1 MPFIGNKP
9 TAVPLSGDDIQDGT
23 ITSADLQ
30 SGVIQ
35 NQSAFKNIIIN
46 GDMSIAQRGTSFT
59 GLSNGDSQYTLDRF
73 KFQEAGAP
81 TYQFTMSQDTDVP
94 SGQGFAKSLKMDC
107 TTAQGSLAAA
117 DGVRIEQ
124 RFEGQNLQYLK
135 KGTSNAES
143 LTLSFWVKSNKTG
156 TYIAEIFDNDN
167 SRQISKSYTID
178 SASTWEKKTIT
189 YAGDTSGSLDNN
201 NSHSL
206 DVRLW
211 LGAGSNFTSGTL
223 NTSWN
228 SVTAANR
235 VVGQVNLAD
244 STANEWYITGVQ
256 LEAGTTASDF
266 EFLPFDVNKNR
277 CLRYFAKFEASSG
290 KNYGLGITNNDNLN
304 ATVTIPFNVEMRTS
318 PTSLT
323 QTGTASDYR
332 LRTYLSDT
340 CTSVPYL
347 NVATLF
353 NIEVGFINSGH
364 GFGNGVIVRGQGN
377 SSSSFIGVDAE
388 L

>member
-266 EFLPFDVNKNR
+266 EFLPYDVNLGR
-277 CLRYFAKFEASSG
+277 CKRYCQKYIDPHLVGVNNSGNLPSRVGMNLPVDMRTTPSASISGTFGFWDGGATQNYTTVSTFFLNSTSIQMDWSGSTFSVAGKTNIQYLSSG
-290 KNYGLGITNNDNLN
+290 SNYILID
-304 ATVTIPFNVEMRTS
+304 S
-318 PTSLT
+318 
-323 QTGTASDYR
+323 
-332 LRTYLSDT
+332 
-340 CTSVPYL
+340 
-347 NVATLF
+347 
-353 NIEVGFINSGH
+353 
-364 GFGNGVIVRGQGN
+364 
-377 SSSSFIGVDAE
+377 E